1 MGYADTKSFTAKIT
15 AANTDTQIITAPWR
29 AQRRYFVNKIM
40 ITNEGAAAI
49 VKLYDDDLLN
59 ATPPVRGNSSAAPL
73 LEFYVPTNS
82 TMFVDDKSCPK
93 EFFIS
98 GIVGNS
104 TIANV
109 VVTVEIKED

>member
-1 MGYADTKSFTAKIT
+1 MGYADTKSFTTKIVT
-15 AANTDTQIITAPWR
+15 PNTDTQIIFAPWR
-29 AQRRYFVNKIM
+29 AQRRYFVNKIV

-49 VKLYDDDLLN
+49 VKLYDDDLSN
-59 ATPPVRGNSSAAPL
+59 ATPPVRGNSGSAPL
-73 LEFYVPTNS
+73 LEFYVPTN
-82 TMFVDDKSCPK
+82 TTIFVDERMCPK

-109 VVTVEIKED
+109 VITIEVKED

>member
-1 MGYADTKSFTAKIT
+1 MGYADTKSWTTKIV
-15 AANTDTQIITAPWR
+15 AANTDTQILIAPWR
-29 AQRRYFVNKIM
+29 AQRRYFVNKII

-49 VKLYDDDLLN
+49 VKLYDDDLSN
-59 ATPPVRGNSSAAPL
+59 ATPPVRGNSGSAPL
-73 LEFYVPTNS
+73 LEFYVPTNTS
-82 TMFVDDKSCPK
+82 LLVDERQCPK

-109 VVTVEIKED
+109 VVTIEYKED